1 MIGAAVANVIGWV
14 KGLFTWAVEK
24 GKTPDG
30 EEWSLIKMISGVFKS
45 AKDWFVGLFTWK
57 KAEPKEGEKEF
68 SVAQLLLDLW
78 EDIKTALSSIFPSLS
93 DLKELLPSFSDV
105 KDTVKGWFGFGGS
118 SKDKDKDKAKEDKK
132 VKPAAQRLNSRG
144 FPVNEDKDKY
154 AELRKVTKQDLRD
167 SVKFGISPELV
178 ARERARAAKIMDET
192 MAENAA
198 YRKKLAAE
206 QKAEVIQTAGIKRT
220 GRAATAPAVVNA
232 PVNSISNSQTNTN
245 IGSTPMVNPNPMVT
259 AANAAR

>member
-105 KDTVKGWFGFGGS
+105 KSFMSVGH
-118 SKDKDKDKAKEDKK
+118 
-132 VKPAAQRLNSRG
+132 QR
-144 FPVNEDKDKY
+144 Y
-154 AELRKVTKQDLRD
+154 Y
-167 SVKFGISPELV
+167 
-178 ARERARAAKIMDET
+178 T
-192 MAENAA
+192 M
-198 YRKKLAAE
+198 
-206 QKAEVIQTAGIKRT
+206 
-220 GRAATAPAVVNA
+220 
-232 PVNSISNSQTNTN
+232 
-245 IGSTPMVNPNPMVT
+245 STPMPDEELLEVYRT
-259 AANAAR
+259 LQ